1 MKQTFFNYNLKTEL
15 NIDNFIVSSSNVNAF
30 QILINQNFSK
40 NIFLYGPDK
49 SGKTHL
55 GLIWKKNNSALL
67 YNNNLTDLINNKKNV
82 FIDDLFH
89 NLDEEEM
96 FHIINHCNNNN
107 LKILITSN
115 QKLNNYNFSLKDLSS
130 RLKIFDSASIDLP
143 DDKLLMNLMIKLLSD
158 KQIIIKNADIFHYIL
173 KRVHRS
179 YEKVFLL
186 IENIDKLSLEKKR
199 QLTIPLIKDLI

>member
-1 MKQTFFNYNLKTEL
+1 MTLQFFLTF
-15 NIDNFIVSSSNVNAF
+15 
-30 QILINQNFSK
+30 
-40 NIFLYGPDK
+40 
-49 SGKTHL
+49 
-55 GLIWKKNNSALL
+55 
-67 YNNNLTDLINNKKNV
+67 
-82 FIDDLFH
+82 
-89 NLDEEEM
+89 
-96 FHIINHCNNNN
+96 